1 MDIKSG
7 VENFAH
13 GMNKDDEVI
22 KFTAEEQKAM
32 TLVSRKD
39 TVLQLIRAAIVDGRL
54 PAGTRLDQNEL
65 AAELGV
71 SRMPVREA
79 LKQLETERLVV
90 VYPYRGVEVS
100 RLEPDTI
107 LEMFEIRIA
116 LEKLAVAR
124 ATATMTP
131 SHFSRLNAVLTEMNN
146 HLQPVTEGDPWM
158 DLNQTFHG
166 IMNEATGW
174 PHLVESINQYR
185 SNVERYV
192 RYYFALRGR
201 EQSQKEH
208 WELLSACEKRDTDAA
223 QAVIETH
230 LRNTARTLVE
240 AIRADGSSGQK
251 QPA

>member
-1 MDIKSG
+1 L
-7 VENFAH
+7 
-13 GMNKDDEVI
+13 I
-22 KFTAEEQKAM
+22 KFTADEQKLMSA
-32 TLVSRKD
+32 VSRKD

-65 AAELGV
+65 AAQLGV

-100 RLEPDTI
+100 RLEPSEI
-107 LEMFEIRIA
+107 SEMFEIRVA
-116 LEKLAVAR
+116 LERLAVKR
-124 ATATMTP
+124 AASVMTP
-131 SHFSRLNAVLTEMNN
+131 SHFSRLRAVLAEMDQ
-146 HLQPVTEGDPWM
+146 HLVPMVEGDPWM
-158 DLNQTFHG
+158 DLNQSFHG

-174 PHLVESINQYR
+174 PHLVETINQYR
-185 SNVERYV
+185 ANVERYV

-208 WELLSACEKRDTDAA
+208 WDLLTACENRDIVVA
-223 QAVIETH
+223 QQTIEQH
-230 LRNTARTLVE
+230 LRNTATTLVE
-240 AIRADGSSGQK
+240 AVRADAGDSHK